1 MFRNQQTKTID
12 FSKESF
18 EKSNSEM
25 FRLRKD
31 NIEIKV
37 VSHGHP
43 IFSSIRK
50 MNGLEEDE
58 IEESLD
64 LEKNIEQIIKA
75 KESLGASGSFFFF
88 SFDHKLIIKTIGEG

>member
-1 MFRNQQTKTID
+1 
-12 FSKESF
+12 
-18 EKSNSEM
+18 
-25 FRLRKD
+25 
-31 NIEIKV
+31 
-37 VSHGHP
+37 
-43 IFSSIRK
+43 

>member
-1 MFRNQQTKTID
+1 MFLNQRTKTID
-12 FSKESF
+12 FSKE
-18 EKSNSEM
+18 ETYDKSNSDM

-50 MNGLEEDE
+50 MNGMGEDE

-64 LEKNIEQIIKA
+64 L
-75 KESLGASGSFFFF
+75 
-88 SFDHKLIIKTIGEG
+88 